1 LEHLFVVNQDKA
13 DRAKLT
19 SLPECGLTE
28 RQHLQEWIIAHPDIL
43 GEDILVVTAEYD
55 RWEAEADGKPESD
68 RLDVLGIDDT
78 GRLVVVELK
87 RDASGR
93 NVHLQAITYA
103 ALVSRFDLGSLAE
116 AHRLFHKK
124 HGNVLEIDDCRDR
137 ILAHVG
143 GDLDQEIL
151 RRPRLVLVAR
161 EFPKQVTHT
170 AVWLSEMGLD
180 IDLVQVSLWRVGEQ
194 LVAGFT
200 KIYPTPQAEEF
211 TLAPAREET
220 NAVAKRVQERSRAK
234 NVVHRIVEAGVLP
247 AGTRLRMEASHGTT
261 QAIRDSIA
269 AWVSEDPTRGK
280 ATWTNVTPK
289 TLTWDADGADYTT
302 TGLANMVYTTV
313 QGSRPSGIQGT
324 AWWVVEE
331 EVPAGVDPAD
341 WAKYS
346 GKTLVDIAKFLPEQ
360 LDVGSENIAAHSPPS
375 TDSLPS
381 V

>member
-1 LEHLFVVNQDKA
+1 MVNQDKA
-13 DRAKLT
+13 ERAKLT
-19 SLPECGLTE
+19 SLPEYGLTE
-28 RQHLQEWIIAHPDIL
+28 RQHLQEWIIAHPEIL
-43 GEDILVVTAEYD
+43 GEDIFIVAAEYD
-55 RWEAEADGKPESD
+55 RWEAEVDGKPESD

-87 RDASGR
+87 RDTSGR

-103 ALVSRFDLGSLAE
+103 ALVSRFDLGSLAD
-116 AHRLFHKK
+116 AHRLFHKRR
-124 HGNVLEIDDCRDR
+124 GNELEIEACRDR
-137 ILAHVG
+137 ILEHVG

-151 RRPRLVLVAR
+151 QRPRLVLIAR

-180 IDLVQVSLWRVGEQ
+180 IDLVQVSLWRVSEQ

-234 NVVHRIVEAGVLP
+234 NVVHRIIDAGVLP

-261 QAIRDSIA
+261 QSIRDSIA
-269 AWVSEDPTRGK
+269 AWVAEDPTRGK
-280 ATWTNVTPK
+280 ATWRNATPK
-289 TLTWDADGADYTT
+289 TLTWDADGAGYTT
-302 TGLANMVYTTV
+302 TGLANKVFATV
-313 QGSRPSGIQGT
+313 QGSKPSGIQGT

-331 EVPAGVDPAD
+331 EVPTGADPAD
-341 WAKYS
+341 WDRYS
-346 GKTLVDIAKFLPEQ
+346 GKTLVDIAKMLPGQ
-360 LDVGSENIAAHSPPS
+360 SDVGG
-375 TDSLPS
+375 DDDG
-381 V
+381 